1 MEVGQP
7 LIEQMVR
14 VVDLAVAN
22 EVMVVALMS
31 RLSFYSYGHLAM
43 FAEEH
48 ENVVLISPIY
58 RVSRP
63 NQRLEYP

>member
-1 MEVGQP
+1 
-7 LIEQMVR
+7 
-14 VVDLAVAN
+14 
-22 EVMVVALMS
+22 MVVALMS